1 MFAAFTSDA
10 IGLNADHVDGGGHRY
25 RDGPGLLS
33 QVTILGDVV
42 SRHAPLLI
50 ISEVKNFLPRLV
62 LIRAKVGAIALHGR
76 STFVSETKC
85 TWRS

>member
-1 MFAAFTSDA
+1 MFAAFTDDA

-42 SRHAPLLI
+42 SRRAPHLI
-50 ISEVKNFLPRLV
+50 ISEVRTP
-62 LIRAKVGAIALHGR
+62 
-76 STFVSETKC
+76 C
-85 TWRS
+85 QD

>member
-1 MFAAFTSDA
+1 MFAAFTDDA
-10 IGLNADHVDGGGHRY
+10 IGLNADHVDGSGHRY

-50 ISEVKNFLPRLV
+50 ISEVKT
-62 LIRAKVGAIALHGR
+62 
-76 STFVSETKC
+76 SC
-85 TWRS
+85 QD

>member
-10 IGLNADHVDGGGHRY
+10 IGSEPDHVDGGGHRY
-25 RDGPGLLS
+25 RDGPGLLG

-50 ISEVKNFLPRLV
+50 ISEVKT
-62 LIRAKVGAIALHGR
+62 
-76 STFVSETKC
+76 SC
-85 TWRS
+85 QD